1 MSAGGNAAKVEAKYL
16 PKHKQFSRVTVSTD
30 SYGIIKIPA
39 CPPRGLEYN
48 TLTYFGLY
56 SDKHGALAE
65 KIIGEYK
72 KITG

>member
-16 PKHKQFSRVTVSTD
+16 PKRKQFSRVTVSTD

-48 TLTYFGLY
+48 KLTYFGLY
-56 SDKHGALAE
+56 
-65 KIIGEYK
+65 
-72 KITG
+72 